1 MRPFPYDF
9 TGGSPGMH
17 HLNHWHRH
25 WHYQRWAR
33 RGPSRLLWF
42 LIGGVSGLAWVNHRD
57 KHHEFLASEDSCRRG
72 WHSDSSWGWGFGKT
86 WGSERDGNYGMNND
100 WPKIDATPGS
110 SVDGS
115 FRTDF
120 GRSAGRREDV
130 LQDTSPQSQ
139 SQRQAMTRPIVGA
152 VIPAKNSNLPAP
164 STGYD
169 WDMEREKVKDVGRQL
184 LKSVSRFASS
194 SLIFHEVTIIPL

>member
-1 MRPFPYDF
+1 
-9 TGGSPGMH
+9 
-17 HLNHWHRH
+17 
-25 WHYQRWAR
+25 
-33 RGPSRLLWF
+33 
-42 LIGGVSGLAWVNHRD
+42 
-57 KHHEFLASEDSCRRG
+57 
-72 WHSDSSWGWGFGKT
+72 
-86 WGSERDGNYGMNND
+86 MNND

-152 VIPAKNSNLPAP
+152 VIPAKNSNLPAS